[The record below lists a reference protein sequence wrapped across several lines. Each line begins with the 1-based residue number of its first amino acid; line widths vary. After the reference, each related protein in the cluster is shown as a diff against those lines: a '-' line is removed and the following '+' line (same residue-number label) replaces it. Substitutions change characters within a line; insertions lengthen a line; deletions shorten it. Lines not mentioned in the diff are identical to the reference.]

1 MPSNLV
7 LAITSLKI
15 NELWSVGLSI
25 YEHSLLLPAGD
36 GSRGRPPQL
45 TLTQARSLTMPSS
58 PPALPTNRAFVV
70 QFRPPAPDGS
80 PTYDGRV
87 EHLVSGQEARFH
99 SLEELLAFM
108 VRVLTDVQR
117 PSGAD

>member
-1 MPSNLV
+1 
-7 LAITSLKI
+7 
-15 NELWSVGLSI
+15 
-25 YEHSLLLPAGD
+25 
-36 GSRGRPPQL
+36 
-45 TLTQARSLTMPSS
+45 MPSS

-70 QFRPPAPDGS
+70 QFGPPASDGS

-108 VRVLTDVQR
+108 VRVLTDVPQQTDA
-117 PSGAD
+117 G